1 MIKYE
6 QMKTAL
12 NSFALDKMVV
22 LPNHSCSP
30 YLPGLLPNKDYIVK
44 YSYL

>member
-6 QMKTAL
+6 EMKTAL

-22 LPNHSCSP
+22 LSNHSCAP
-30 YLPGLLPNKDYIVK
+30 YFPGLLPNKDYFVK
-44 YSYL
+44 HSN